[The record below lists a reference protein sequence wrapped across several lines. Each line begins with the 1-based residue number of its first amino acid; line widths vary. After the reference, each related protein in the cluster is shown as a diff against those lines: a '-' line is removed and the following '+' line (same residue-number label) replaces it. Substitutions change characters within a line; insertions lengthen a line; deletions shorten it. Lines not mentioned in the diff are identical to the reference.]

1 MPQACRGTHQRRAHS
16 PQTQRNGPG
25 GHCSGQPV
33 APEQGDGCPARASV
47 HCRHGTVVL
56 REETLQQLHGEH
68 RARCK
73 QQPSEQARAQHGQ
86 QRQGAVGAPRR
97 ANPADEPGQPGGH
110 EHHHQHEEHAL
121 VEQPRARQVRH
132 GVAEEG
138 HQDRAQRRSEENRD
152 TADVAVEHHG
162 SRDMALQQHI
172 VGRLGVERLQPACDA
187 REHGR
192 NGKHRDVE
200 AVHVIAQEPEALA
213 VFAQPQRQPR
223 AAEPLPPA
231 VQTVQATLMGIVSGR
246 LFGPAGVAI
255 GVVINVLL
263 FFVLAEAVP
272 KTYAVLNPVRGA
284 TSTARPISLLVRFWP
299 LRAASAVLIKL
310 TNVIVKGEGLKQG
323 PFIGEQEFLGIV
335 EAAAQESVIEHEER
349 ELIESIIEFG
359 DTVVREIMVP
369 RPDAVFIDSDLTIT
383 QALDKAVED
392 GFSRLP
398 VLRKDD
404 DDVDDVV
411 GIVYV
416 KDLVIAERQGNGA
429 SPITDLIRQVEVV
442 PENKLV
448 ADLMRSMQ
456 AKKFHM
462 VMVADEYGIIVGL
475 ATLEDCLEELVGE
488 IVDEHDDEDL
498 SLQTLPNGDYLVI
511 GSMPISRLNDELE
524 LKVPESEYD
533 TIGGFIFGMLGHVP
547 VQGESVDF
555 DGWRISTETL
565 DGRRI
570 QQVRI
575 SALTP

>member
-1 MPQACRGTHQRRAHS
+1 MIFA
-16 PQTQRNGPG
+16 QTPTAIDYWMLAGIGLILVALIFLSLAEMSLSQLTKPLAAALAEKGAK
-25 GHCSGQPV
+25 SG
-33 APEQGDGCPARASV
+33 
-47 HCRHGTVVL
+47 
-56 REETLQQLHGEH
+56 
-68 RARCK
+68 K
-73 QQPSEQARAQHGQ
+73 
-86 QRQGAVGAPRR
+86 
-97 ANPADEPGQPGGH
+97 
-110 EHHHQHEEHAL
+110 AL
-121 VEQPRARQVRH
+121 V
-132 GVAEEG
+132 
-138 HQDRAQRRSEENRD
+138 
-152 TADVAVEHHG
+152 
-162 SRDMALQQHI
+162 
-172 VGRLGVERLQPACDA
+172 RL
-187 REHGR
+187 
-192 NGKHRDVE
+192 
-200 AVHVIAQEPEALA
+200 
-213 VFAQPQRQPR
+213 
-223 AAEPLPPA
+223 AAEPTMWVNPLLLT
-231 VQTVQATLMGIVSGR
+231 VNVCQTVQATLMGIVAGR

-255 GVVINVLL
+255 GVVINVML

-272 KTYAVLNPVRGA
+272 KTYALLNPVRGA
-284 TSTARPISLLVRFWP
+284 TTTARPISMLVRFWP
-299 LRAASAVLIKL
+299 LRAASTVLIKL

-369 RPDAVFIDSDLTIT
+369 RPDAMFIDSDLTIT

-416 KDLVIAERQGNGA
+416 KDLVIAERKGDSA
-429 SPITDLIRQVEVV
+429 LPITGLIREVEVV

-498 SLQTLPNGDYLVI
+498 SLQTLSNGDYLVV

-524 LKVPESEYD
+524 LKVPEAEYD

-575 SALTP
+575 SAITP

>member
-1 MPQACRGTHQRRAHS
+1 MMFA
-16 PQTQRNGPG
+16 QTPTAIDYWMLAGIG
-25 GHCSGQPV
+25 IIL
-33 APEQGDGCPARASV
+33 
-47 HCRHGTVVL
+47 VVL
-56 REETLQQLHGEH
+56 IFLSLAEMSLSQLT
-68 RARCK
+68 K
-73 QQPSEQARAQHGQ
+73 
-86 QRQGAVGAPRR
+86 
-97 ANPADEPGQPGGH
+97 
-110 EHHHQHEEHAL
+110 
-121 VEQPRARQVRH
+121 
-132 GVAEEG
+132 
-138 HQDRAQRRSEENRD
+138 
-152 TADVAVEHHG
+152 
-162 SRDMALQQHI
+162 
-172 VGRLGVERLQPACDA
+172 
-187 REHGR
+187 
-192 NGKHRDVE
+192 
-200 AVHVIAQEPEALA
+200 
-213 VFAQPQRQPR
+213 PR
-223 AAEPLPPA
+223 AAALAEKGAKSGKALVRLAAEPTMWVNPLLLT
-231 VQTVQATLMGIVSGR
+231 VNVCQTVQATLMGIVAGR
-246 LFGPAGVAI
+246 LFGPAGVAV
-255 GVVINVLL
+255 GVVINVML

-272 KTYAVLNPVRGA
+272 KTYALLNPVRGA
-284 TSTARPISLLVRFWP
+284 TTTARPISLLVRFWP
-299 LRAASAVLIKL
+299 LRAASTVLIKL

-369 RPDAVFIDSDLTIT
+369 RPDAMFIDSDLTIT
-383 QALDKAVED
+383 EALDKAVED

-416 KDLVIAERQGNGA
+416 KDLVIAERKGNG
-429 SPITDLIRQVEVV
+429 SMPITDLIREVEVV

-498 SLQTLPNGDYLVI
+498 SLQHLANGDYLVV

-575 SALTP
+575 SAITS